1 MAGPS
6 QETLAMVS
14 LQLSMGV
21 VTGPEADN
29 QEEWYFE
36 LWTEASTLK
45 ATNDGIMESFQ
56 LVEALGVR
64 LSAPRAAP
72 ASRAEVA
79 LAVAWS
85 GRRPRQLQLW
95 APVGFIFVEVSC
107 LRDTI
112 TVSSQVLSCTPG
124 SLPYV
129 AALQLHSAIEGSA
142 ETVLLAL
149 APASAQG
156 SWLLRSLAED
166 QTELG
171 WAKAA
176 TFPVAQMEKAML
188 TYGGIPSSVVHVA
201 VSFQTSQTIL
211 SGGVIEVVAPAVYGF
226 SCDAADGLK
235 LFFAGLQSCETLD
248 EGFRL
253 MLNQSVSP
261 GSYAFLIG
269 MRTPSFTPYTNLF
282 DLLLKDL
289 EGKVVDARLALPG
302 PRLIPGLTLDLPVLT
317 FARSQPGSDAEIR
330 VTLKVVQTLD
340 PLQVLGPFRSVQI
353 AVPER
358 FTLIVR
364 EPVTNYDGL
373 PTPEVSWYHLY
384 FLEKLVR
391 VDLVADGAEEIPQI
405 PAKDY
410 RLGFKAPNHQ
420 KQMFLQTVR
429 LPEFWMPSVNVWT
442 VSLCR
447 DLSCSD
453 LITSLPMA
461 GFEFGDPGFEQEEE
475 VVDLQP
481 GHAQGLLNR
490 FNFLILIIFI

>member
-1 MAGPS
+1 
-6 QETLAMVS
+6 MVS

-56 LVEALGVR
+56 LALGVR

-166 QTELG
+166 RG
-171 WAKAA
+171 
-176 TFPVAQMEKAML
+176 
-188 TYGGIPSSVVHVA
+188 
-201 VSFQTSQTIL
+201 
-211 SGGVIEVVAPAVYGF
+211 
-226 SCDAADGLK
+226 
-235 LFFAGLQSCETLD
+235 
-248 EGFRL
+248 
-253 MLNQSVSP
+253 
-261 GSYAFLIG
+261 
-269 MRTPSFTPYTNLF
+269 
-282 DLLLKDL
+282 
-289 EGKVVDARLALPG
+289 
-302 PRLIPGLTLDLPVLT
+302 
-317 FARSQPGSDAEIR
+317 
-330 VTLKVVQTLD
+330 
-340 PLQVLGPFRSVQI
+340 
-353 AVPER
+353 
-358 FTLIVR
+358 
-364 EPVTNYDGL
+364 
-373 PTPEVSWYHLY
+373 
-384 FLEKLVR
+384 
-391 VDLVADGAEEIPQI
+391 
-405 PAKDY
+405 
-410 RLGFKAPNHQ
+410 
-420 KQMFLQTVR
+420 
-429 LPEFWMPSVNVWT
+429 
-442 VSLCR
+442 
-447 DLSCSD
+447 
-453 LITSLPMA
+453 
-461 GFEFGDPGFEQEEE
+461 
-475 VVDLQP
+475 
-481 GHAQGLLNR
+481 
-490 FNFLILIIFI
+490 